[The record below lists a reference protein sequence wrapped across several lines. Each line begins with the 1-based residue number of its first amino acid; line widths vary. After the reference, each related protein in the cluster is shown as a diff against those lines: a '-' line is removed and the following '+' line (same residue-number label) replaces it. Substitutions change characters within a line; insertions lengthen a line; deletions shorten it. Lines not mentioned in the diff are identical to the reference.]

1 VAEVVERMPLQEHQV
16 VLVVVETVQDLV
28 VEHNLVNL
36 TLVAAVVA
44 LVVWLAVVVVVVVVV
59 LLL

>member
-16 VLVVVETVQDLV
+16 VLVVVEMEQDLV

-36 TLVAAVVA
+36 TLVEAVVA
-44 LVVWLAVVVVVVVVV
+44 LVVWEADMAAVV
-59 LLL
+59 